1 MVRRAAQMRQAPP
14 CQRAGLYGIVPYL
27 ISLESKGNGRKGC
40 RARSFLRIPID
51 YNFYRHNLYL
61 KPGPKEFDNMFPKDG
76 KIKDIV
82 TPRICQEVWHNG
94 EFIKWTDARVHVM
107 SHVLHYGSSVFEGIR
122 CYKTKRGP
130 AIFRLKEHMQR
141 LLNSAKIYR
150 MDHEW
155 TLDELVTASI
165 ELSARSGLDSCYIRP
180 IIFRSL
186 DEEHPAFGVNPFPNP
201 LACYIGAWDWGKYL
215 GPEAL
220 EQGVDVC
227 VSTWNRLTPNSMPAM
242 AKSGANSMNSQLIK
256 MEALLNGYA
265 EGIALDDR
273 GFVSE
278 GSGENIF
285 MVHDGRV
292 ITPPLSSSIL
302 PGITRDSVI
311 QICRELEIPV
321 AESGIQ
327 RAALYVG
334 DELFF
339 TGTAAEVTPIRS
351 VDRITVGTG
360 KRGEIT
366 RRIQE
371 TFFEITAGERP
382 APGPWLTFINEARQ
396 PAAGNNGHSAN
407 KLESAGV
414 SIPETEEPI
423 VNYRAAATD

>member
-1 MVRRAAQMRQAPP
+1 
-14 CQRAGLYGIVPYL
+14 
-27 ISLESKGNGRKGC
+27 
-40 RARSFLRIPID
+40 
-51 YNFYRHNLYL
+51 
-61 KPGPKEFDNMFPKDG
+61 MFSKDG
-76 KIKDIV
+76 KVKDV
-82 TPRICQEVWHNG
+82 KTPRIVQEVWRNG
-94 EFIKWTDARVHVM
+94 EFIPWNDARVHVM

-122 CYKTKRGP
+122 CYATGRGP

-150 MDHEW
+150 MDHQW
-155 TLDELVTASI
+155 QLDELMEAAI
-165 ELSARSGLDSCYIRP
+165 ELVSRGGLEQCYLRP

-201 LACYIGAWDWGKYL
+201 LDCYIGAWDWGKYL
-215 GPEAL
+215 GDEAI

-242 AKSGANSMNSQLIK
+242 AKSGANYMNSQLIK
-256 MEALLNGYA
+256 MEALLNGFA

-285 MVHDGRV
+285 LVHEGRV

-311 QICRELEIPV
+311 QLCREMGIPV
-321 AESGIQ
+321 QETGIQ
-327 RAALYVG
+327 RAALYVA

-360 KRGEIT
+360 QRGEIT
-366 RRIQE
+366 AQIQQA
-371 TFFEITAGERP
+371 FFEVTSGNRE
-382 APGPWLTFINEARQ
+382 APGPWLTYVNEHKQETQ
-396 PAAGNNGHSAN
+396 PRNNGHKDAQ
-407 KLESAGV
+407 V
-414 SIPETEEPI
+414 EEPGI
-423 VNYRAAATD
+423 STELKAAAVEYRTAMRD